1 MNISTGQTAERTI
14 TLTQEQV
21 DSYAELT
28 GDRNPVHFEKSF
40 IKGTKLKR
48 LIVQGGL
55 TTGLL
60 HALVANDLP
69 GAGTVFLNQN
79 WQFSAPVYIGDTIT
93 ASATVVEKHP
103 EKPVVR
109 LEMTIKNQDQV
120 TVLEGHAWCYIF
132 SPEDN

>member
-1 MNISTGQTAERTI
+1 MDITPGQTAERT
-14 TLTQEQV
+14 TKLTQEQV

-28 GDRNPVHFEKSF
+28 GDRNPVHYDESF
-40 IKGTKLKR
+40 IKGTKLKQ

-69 GAGTVFLNQN
+69 GPGAVFLNQN
-79 WQFSAPVYIGDTIT
+79 WQFIAPVYIGDTIT
-93 ASATVVEKHP
+93 ATATVIEKHP
-103 EKPVVR
+103 VKPVVR
-109 LEMTIKNQDQV
+109 LKMTIKNQDQV
-120 TVLEGHAWCYIF
+120 IVLDGHAWCYIF

>member
-1 MNISTGQTAERTI
+1 MDIFIGQTAERAT
-14 TLTQEQV
+14 TLTPEKV

-28 GDRNPVHFEKSF
+28 GDRNPVHFENSF

-69 GAGTVFLNQN
+69 GPGTVFLNQE

-93 ASATVVEKHP
+93 ATATVVEKHP
-103 EKPVVR
+103 VKPVVR
-109 LEMTIKNQDQV
+109 LEMTIKNQDRI
-120 TVLEGHAWCYIF
+120 TVLKGHAWCYIF
-132 SPEDN
+132 SPKDN

>member
-1 MNISTGQTAERTI
+1 MDIFIGQTAERAT
-14 TLTQEQV
+14 TLTPEQV

-69 GAGTVFLNQN
+69 GPGTVFLNQE

-93 ASATVVEKHP
+93 ATATVVEKHP
-103 EKPVVR
+103 VKPVVR
-109 LEMTIKNQDQV
+109 LEMTIKNQDRV
-120 TVLEGHAWCYIF
+120 TVLKGHAWCYIF
-132 SPEDN
+132 SPQDN

>member
-1 MNISTGQTAERTI
+1 MDITPGQTAERT
-14 TLTQEQV
+14 TKLTQEQV

-28 GDRNPVHFEKSF
+28 GDRNPVHYDESF
-40 IKGTKLKR
+40 IKGTKLKQ

-69 GAGTVFLNQN
+69 GPGTVFLNQD
-79 WQFSAPVYIGDTIT
+79 WQFIAPVYIGDTIT
-93 ASATVVEKHP
+93 ATATVIEKHP
-103 EKPVVR
+103 VKPVVR
-109 LEMTIKNQDQV
+109 LKMTIKNQDLV
-120 TVLEGHAWCYIF
+120 IVLDGHAWCYIF

>member
-1 MNISTGQTAERTI
+1 MDIFIGQTAERAT
-14 TLTQEQV
+14 TLTPEKV

-28 GDRNPVHFEKSF
+28 GDRNPVHFENSF

-69 GAGTVFLNQN
+69 GPGTVFLNQE

-93 ASATVVEKHP
+93 ATATVVEKHP
-103 EKPVVR
+103 VKPVVR
-109 LEMTIKNQDQV
+109 LEMTIKNQDGV
-120 TVLEGHAWCYIF
+120 TVLKGHAWCYIF
-132 SPEDN
+132 SPKDN

>member
-1 MNISTGQTAERTI
+1 MDISPGQTAERT
-14 TLTQEQV
+14 TTFTQEQV
-21 DSYAELT
+21 ESYARLT
-28 GDRNPVHFEKSF
+28 GDRNPVHFDASF

-60 HALVANDLP
+60 HALVANNLP
-69 GAGTVFLNQN
+69 GPGTVFLNQD
-79 WQFSAPVYIGDTIT
+79 WQFPAPVYIGDTIT
-93 ASATVVEKHP
+93 ATATVVEKHP

-109 LEMTIKNQDQV
+109 LKMTIKNQDQIS
-120 TVLEGHAWCYIF
+120 VLEGHAWCYIF